1 MAHGALAARGPSPV
15 VASGGYSLVVVC
27 RLLAA
32 VASLVA
38 DHRLYSVQASQVAA
52 HDLSCPVA
60 CGILVPGLG
69 IEPVSPVLAG
79 GFLTSG
85 PQGKSQ

>member
-1 MAHGALAARGPSPV
+1 MVAPLASEHEV
-15 VASGGYSLVVVC
+15 
-27 RLLAA
+27 
-32 VASLVA
+32 
-38 DHRLYSVQASQVAA
+38 YSVQASQAAA

-85 PQGKSQ
+85 PQGKSPKYVFVNAASNIPPSAPLSEFYSACLP

>member
-1 MAHGALAARGPSPV
+1 MGLSVAARGPSLV

-27 RLLAA
+27 RLLVA

-38 DHRLYSVQASQVAA
+38 DHRLHSVQASEVEA
-52 HDLSCPVA
+52 HDLSCPAA

-79 GFLTSG
+79 GFLTTG
-85 PQGKSQ
+85 PPGKSQ